1 MAKNSEGLYVKEIHH
16 KVIWNLSILARVRCS
31 IVSPMKAL
39 MTVDEVGVE
48 ATGAT
53 GISIT
58 LYAFFPADVELVLDE
73 PFLVFIVNRNKKTIL
88 FAGKVEDPTKL

>member
-1 MAKNSEGLYVKEIHH
+1 MAKNHEGLYVKEIHH
-16 KVIWNLSILARVRCS
+16 KVTFTFSSDESVINSHLI
-31 IVSPMKAL
+31 KAL

-58 LYAFFPADVELVLDE
+58 LYAFFPADVELVLDQ
-73 PFLVFIVNRNKKTIL
+73 PFLAFIVNRDKKTIL
-88 FAGKVEDPTKL
+88 FAGKVEDPTRA

>member
-1 MAKNSEGLYVKEIHH
+1 MYQKQVTTADNLIKADMDEVDVDEVSVGEVGMGEIG
-16 KVIWNLSILARVRCS
+16 
-31 IVSPMKAL
+31 
-39 MTVDEVGVE
+39 VDEVGVE

>member
-1 MAKNSEGLYVKEIHH
+1 MFCAQLCR
-16 KVIWNLSILARVRCS
+16 LF
-31 IVSPMKAL
+31 KAL

-53 GISIT
+53 GVSIT

-88 FAGKVEDPTKL
+88 FAGKVEDPTIL